1 MYNIRRKKMKVS
13 VTRESEIED
22 IKVENGLNINFQI

>member
-1 MYNIRRKKMKVS
+1 MKVS

-22 IKVENGLNINFQI
+22 IKVENGLNINFQIWTVVKI